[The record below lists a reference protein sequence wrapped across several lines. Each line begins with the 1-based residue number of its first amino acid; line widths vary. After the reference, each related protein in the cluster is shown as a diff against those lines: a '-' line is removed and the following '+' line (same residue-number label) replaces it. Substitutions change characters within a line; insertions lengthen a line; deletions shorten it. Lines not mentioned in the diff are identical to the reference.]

1 MRTGE
6 FKERK
11 EPLNLRL
18 NRRKK
23 RDVLKLRSN
32 SLKENL

>member
-11 EPLNLRL
+11 ELLNLRL

-23 RDVLKLRSN
+23 RDVSRLKSN
-32 SLKENL
+32 SLKGS